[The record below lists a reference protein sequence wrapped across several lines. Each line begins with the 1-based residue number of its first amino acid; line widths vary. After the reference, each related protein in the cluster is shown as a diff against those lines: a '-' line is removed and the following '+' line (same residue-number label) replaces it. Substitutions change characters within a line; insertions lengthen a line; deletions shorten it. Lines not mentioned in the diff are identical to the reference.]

1 VNRRLD
7 LRRLA
12 LWLGGGALLFIL
24 LALLG
29 IQLQATR
36 LERAVLADLA
46 ALPAKPTV
54 RPSHVTPPLPGTVS
68 ELLHSRA
75 ATEHPP
81 LPWINEP
88 AECDRARG
96 LPADQLP
103 EDCAAT
109 VALYANWSRA
119 LIEASRAADATLPEE
134 LERSYLDGKWALIGR
149 EVPFAMTIVS
159 HEVRRAVHR
168 GSADEALSWCA
179 DALGMGRDFVLRLG
193 STGVWF
199 ASYWAVL
206 FTTPCGE
213 ALDAAAPQ
221 AKRIFA
227 TAVDRIAAT
236 LPPDGQL
243 LRQLVA
249 ERVLDLYGAD
259 FSDATLDSLPRE
271 VSQRVRDRNPSAP
284 RFLWPIWRRLR
295 VREAMALRSTLEAVD
310 LPPAARDAIFLRAR
324 ERLASLGERELKV
337 DEFFDRVDRLR
348 VLLALLSNA
357 ARLDAGDVRSAAAG
371 FSLVKESDDRVLIPA
386 TARLARHAVRLHADA
401 P

>member
-1 VNRRLD
+1 VTRRLD
-7 LRRLA
+7 FQRVA
-12 LWLGGGALLFIL
+12 LWLGGGALLL
-24 LALLG
+24 LLLGLLG
-29 IQLQATR
+29 IQLQAAR

-46 ALPAKPTV
+46 ALPVLPTT
-54 RPSHVTPPLPGTVS
+54 RPSHVDPPLPGSVS
-68 ELLHSRA
+68 ELLLQRA
-75 ATEHPP
+75 AAAHPP
-81 LPWINEP
+81 LPWEREP
-88 AECDRARG
+88 FTCDDARW

-103 EDCAAT
+103 QDCAST
-109 VALYANWSRA
+109 VTAFADWSRA
-119 LIEASRAADATLPEE
+119 LLEASRAADARLPDG
-134 LERSYLDGKWALIGR
+134 LERARLDIKGPSISR
-149 EVPFAMTIVS
+149 EVPFAMAIVS
-159 HEVRRAVHR
+159 HEVRRAVGR
-168 GSADEALSWCA
+168 GQADQALSWCA
-179 DALGMGRDFVLRLG
+179 DALGMGRDYVLRLG
-193 STGVWF
+193 PSGVWF

-221 AKRIFA
+221 AKRTFA
-227 TAVDRIAAT
+227 TAVDRIAAA

-271 VSQRVRDRNPSAP
+271 VSQRVRDRNPAAP
-284 RFLWPIWRRLR
+284 RFLSPLWRRLR
-295 VREAMALRSTLEAVD
+295 VREAMALRSTLEAID
-310 LPPAARDAIFLRAR
+310 QPPAARDAIFLRAR

-371 FSLVKESDDRVLIPA
+371 LSLVKESGDRVLIPT

-401 P
+401 Q